1 MSRDL
6 EPGGVRVLRDR
17 DPLERPGTHGR
28 ADELP
33 DPERYRHTIS
43 ARGTLLC
50 TPAPVYGVS
59 DRRASFQN
67 ACSMLERAGP
77 RADLRGAFLP
87 PPCTRAQ
94 MRTTPCCVQQPLI
107 ESRLRLAEVPA

>member
-6 EPGGVRVLRDR
+6 EPGGVRGLRDR

-50 TPAPVYGVS
+50 TPAPVHGVS
-59 DRRASFQN
+59 DRRVVPKRVFN
-67 ACSMLERAGP
+67 ARTAGP
-77 RADLRGAFLP
+77 AGGSSWCVPSSTLHPRPDANDLLLRAIIT
-87 PPCTRAQ
+87 TRIK
-94 MRTTPCCVQQPLI
+94 P
-107 ESRLRLAEVPA
+107 